1 MSFRT
6 NVRNLNIL
14 TLLVMKISRFARND
28 KKKNCDT
35 VSQGGVILQEDFIM
49 KIIRGFIKFWD
60 RFEWYLIGILLG
72 IATFLCFIEVV
83 RRAVFNSP
91 TQWAEELIR
100 YIVIFAVFIGVSSV
114 TKKNEHIRM
123 SVIINLFSEKK
134 RRIIDIITASIG
146 MVFSVTILIS
156 GIMLVADAKSSET
169 LSEFGLNMPI
179 YIPYLA
185 LPVGGGLM
193 SLRLIGR
200 IIDII
205 TPPKENK

>member
-1 MSFRT
+1 MEGIW
-6 NVRNLNIL
+6 VRI
-14 TLLVMKISRFARND
+14 MKVDYLPRP
-28 KKKNCDT
+28 
-35 VSQGGVILQEDFIM
+35 QGGVILREDFIM

-72 IATFLCFIEVV
+72 MATLLCFIEVV

-100 YIVIFAVFIGVSSV
+100 YIIIFAVFIGVSSV
-114 TKKNEHIRM
+114 TKKSEHIKM
-123 SVIINLFSEKK
+123 SVIIDLFSEKK

-156 GIMLVADAKSSET
+156 GIILVADAKSSET
-169 LSEFGLNMPI
+169 LSEFGLNIPI

-185 LPVGGGLM
+185 LPIGGGLM
-193 SLRLIGR
+193 TLRLIGR

-205 TPPKENK
+205 TPAKEDK

>member
-1 MSFRT
+1 MEGIW
-6 NVRNLNIL
+6 VRI
-14 TLLVMKISRFARND
+14 MKVDYLPRP
-28 KKKNCDT
+28 
-35 VSQGGVILQEDFIM
+35 QGGVILREDFIM

-72 IATFLCFIEVV
+72 IATLLCFVEVV
-83 RRAVFNSP
+83 RRTVFNSP

-134 RRIIDIITASIG
+134 RRIIDIITSSIG
-146 MVFSVTILIS
+146 MIFSVTILIS
-156 GIMLVADAKSSET
+156 GIILVADAKSSET

>member
-1 MSFRT
+1 MT
-6 NVRNLNIL
+6 K
-14 TLLVMKISRFARND
+14 T
-28 KKKNCDT
+28 
-35 VSQGGVILQEDFIM
+35 
-49 KIIRGFIKFWD
+49 IRGFIKFWD
-60 RFEWYLIGILLG
+60 KFEWHLIGILLG
-72 IATFLCFIEVV
+72 IATLLCFVEVV
-83 RRAVFNSP
+83 SRAVFNSP
-91 TQWAEELIR
+91 TQWSEELIR
-100 YIVIFAVFIGVSSV
+100 YIIIFAVFIGISSV

-123 SVIINLFSEKK
+123 SMVINLFSEKK

-146 MVFSVTILIS
+146 MVFSATVLIS

-185 LPVGGGLM
+185 LPIGGALM

-205 TPPKENK
+205 APPREDE

>member
-1 MSFRT
+1 
-6 NVRNLNIL
+6 
-14 TLLVMKISRFARND
+14 MK
-28 KKKNCDT
+28 T
-35 VSQGGVILQEDFIM
+35 
-49 KIIRGFIKFWD
+49 IRGFIKFWD

-72 IATFLCFIEVV
+72 IATLLCFIEVV
-83 RRAVFNSP
+83 RRSAFNSP

-100 YIVIFAVFIGVSSV
+100 YIIIFAVFIGVSSV

-123 SVIINLFSEKK
+123 SAIIDLFSEKK

-146 MVFSVTILIS
+146 MVFSVIILIS

>member
-1 MSFRT
+1 MEGIW
-6 NVRNLNIL
+6 VR
-14 TLLVMKISRFARND
+14 V
-28 KKKNCDT
+28 
-35 VSQGGVILQEDFIM
+35 M

-72 IATFLCFIEVV
+72 IATLLCFLEVV

-123 SVIINLFSEKK
+123 SAIIDLFSEKK

-146 MVFSVTILIS
+146 MVFSVIILIS

-200 IIDII
+200 IFDII
-205 TPPKENK
+205 APVKEDK

>member
-1 MSFRT
+1 
-6 NVRNLNIL
+6 
-14 TLLVMKISRFARND
+14 MKVDYLPRP
-28 KKKNCDT
+28 
-35 VSQGGVILQEDFIM
+35 QGGVILREDFIM

-100 YIVIFAVFIGVSSV
+100 YIVIFAVFIGISSV

-123 SVIINLFSEKK
+123 SVIIDLFSERK
-134 RRIIDIITASIG
+134 RRIIDLITASIG
-146 MVFSVTILIS
+146 IVFSVTILIS
-156 GIMLVADAKSSET
+156 GIILVADAKSSET

-205 TPPKENK
+205 APPKEDK

>member
-1 MSFRT
+1 MKT
-6 NVRNLNIL
+6 VR
-14 TLLVMKISRFARND
+14 A
-28 KKKNCDT
+28 
-35 VSQGGVILQEDFIM
+35 
-49 KIIRGFIKFWD
+49 FIKFWD

-72 IATFLCFIEVV
+72 MATLLCFVEVV

-100 YIVIFAVFIGVSSV
+100 YIVIFAVFIGISSV

-123 SVIINLFSEKK
+123 SVLIDLFSERK
-134 RRIIDIITASIG
+134 RRIIDIITASLG

-169 LSEFGLNMPI
+169 LSEFGLSMPI

-200 IIDII
+200 ILDII
-205 TPPKENK
+205 APVKPVKEDK

>member
-1 MSFRT
+1 
-6 NVRNLNIL
+6 
-14 TLLVMKISRFARND
+14 
-28 KKKNCDT
+28 
-35 VSQGGVILQEDFIM
+35 M

-83 RRAVFNSP
+83 RRSAFNSP

-100 YIVIFAVFIGVSSV
+100 YIIIFAVFIGVSSV

-123 SVIINLFSEKK
+123 SAIIDLFSEKK

-146 MVFSVTILIS
+146 MVFSVIILIS

-205 TPPKENK
+205 APPKEDK